1 MVVMTYELY
10 YRAQMNIKKTFH
22 EATFYYI
29 IIFKEF
35 SIFKIMLHI
44 VIFKDILTEL
54 CRDELMLGSCGCCFV
69 QLHQLL

>member
-1 MVVMTYELY
+1 
-10 YRAQMNIKKTFH
+10 MNIKKTLH

-54 CRDELMLGSCGCCFV
+54 CRDELMLGSCGCCHDGSCCFV
-69 QLHQLL
+69 QLHQLF